1 AAACTG
7 EQEKPDD
14 VSERAAAVGGVPDG
28 DDLVVGERAR
38 LAGLAGEPFGAG
50 GFGLPQT
57 CEHVGG
63 GESAVHAPFA
73 ECARAF
79 PQVGGGAGLTL
90 ILDRDD
96 GGDEIRPR
104 DGGDVLAHEPPEA
117 AA

>member
-1 AAACTG
+1 MGLTVTSRDRVGHHLSAFQTARISWSASARG
-7 EQEKPDD
+7 W
-14 VSERAAAVGGVPDG
+14 RASLASRSAR
-28 DDLVVGERAR
+28 VVLDCRRA
-38 LAGLAGEPFGAG
+38 
-50 GFGLPQT
+50 

-79 PQVGGGAGLTL
+79 PQVGGGAGLTF